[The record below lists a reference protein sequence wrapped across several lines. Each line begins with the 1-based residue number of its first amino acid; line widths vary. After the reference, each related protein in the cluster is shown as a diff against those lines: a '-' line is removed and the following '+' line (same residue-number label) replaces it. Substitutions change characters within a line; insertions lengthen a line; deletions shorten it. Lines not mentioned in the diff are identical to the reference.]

1 MVRDLRVSTNPVK
14 LERYSNTGVRVST
27 TSYTHTSVDQY
38 RSDAIGTLRNPGGP
52 FTEPTSYQARFFT
65 GQSFP
70 YDYRYL
76 NNGLKYRCVGDSTDV
91 NWTVQTMEIYGCSP
105 GSKLPN
111 VSGAVI
117 SACESRVLGQ
127 IRDNDWNVGQSI
139 GEIPELIASIR
150 DLILAIKDAIEF
162 FRGGSLKPAVQQL
175 HEMASKR
182 ATQKAAESAADW
194 NNRLDKLRATGGRKL
209 SRSKSSKLFSKGN
222 KNRVREMDRAFRRRA
237 NALKRA
243 RYATGKSAA
252 TAWLVHQ
259 FALIPLLSDI
269 YNMCEVISEGV
280 KAPNGFRA
288 FAEMEDP
295 LERPAVKAGV
305 IDNGGSFTAKRGVKV
320 DVSYRVNNPVLFDL
334 ERYGLT
340 DPLTIAWELVPLS
353 FVVDWFVPVGAFL
366 DSLGLPIGLVFESG
380 YQTKYC
386 DWACVQNFRMNA
398 IYVDGLEP
406 KYSGKL
412 SSMNRGI
419 YINFPIP
426 FPYFR
431 GFGNFSVGKAVS
443 SLALAVNR
451 M

>member
-14 LERYSNTGVRVST
+14 IERFAPTGVRTST
-27 TSYTHTSVDQY
+27 TTYTHTSVDQY
-38 RSDAIGTLRNPGGP
+38 RSDATSTIRNPGSP

-70 YDYRYL
+70 FDFRYM
-76 NNGLKYRCVGDSTDV
+76 NSTSIYRCVGDSTDV

-111 VSGAVI
+111 VSGSVI

-139 GEIPELIASIR
+139 GEIPELISSIR

-162 FRGGSLKPAVQQL
+162 FRGGGLKPAVQQL

-182 ATQKAAESAADW
+182 ATEKAAESVADW
-194 NNRLDKLRATGGRKL
+194 NARLDKLRATGGKTL
-209 SRSKSSKLFSKGN
+209 SRTKSGRLLSKGN
-222 KNRVREMDRAFRRRA
+222 KSRVREMDKAFRRRA

-252 TAWLVHQ
+252 TAWLVYQ

-269 YNMCEVISEGV
+269 YNMCELISEGV

-295 LERPAVKAGV
+295 LPRPPIKAGV
-305 IDNGGSFTAKRGVKV
+305 IDRGGSFTAKRGVKV
-320 DVSYRVNNPVLFDL
+320 DVSYRVNNPFLYDL

-353 FVVDWFVPVGAFL
+353 FVVDWFVPVGTFL
-366 DSLGLPIGLVFESG
+366 DSLGGKIGLVFESG

-386 DWACVQNFRMNA
+386 DWSLVQNFRINN
-398 IYVDGLEP
+398 IIVDGREP
-406 KYSGKL
+406 TYSAKL

-426 FPYFR
+426 VPYFR

-443 SLALAVNR
+443 SLALAVSR